1 MLILEEMM
9 IGDNNGQKIDA
20 GNNSQNT
27 QIGGNL
33 VICNG
38 LTYNEVKQIAN
49 DVYEKNMIEFQKEA
63 KREADKRA
71 NEITQVLLNKINEQF
86 SNEKIGEIIKLFY
99 EPSIQYAL
107 YNLQKSHVLRNSSE
121 IKDMLVTTMIER
133 LSKNGNEQYEVIYD
147 EALKTLSLLTKEHVV
162 ILAIILLV
170 KHTAYNNRQSFDE
183 FLNIIISLFEECP
196 NCKKDLMYEH
206 LIYAGCIVDKSP
218 YSALTIDWV
227 RHFHDI
233 LGLKENVSDETL
245 NKFIQNN
252 YNLKRFALLWDDK
265 WMKSVN
271 LTSVGKVLAVTYLK
285 NKNIPIDYGIWI
297 N

>member
-1 MLILEEMM
+1 MV
-9 IGDNNGQKIDA
+9 GDNNGQKIDA
-20 GNNSQNT
+20 GNNSQNM
-27 QIGGNL
+27 QIGRDL

-38 LTYNEVKQIAN
+38 VTYTEAIQIAN
-49 DVYEKNMIEFQKEA
+49 DVYQKNMIEFQKEA

-71 NEITQVLLNKINEQF
+71 NEITQAVLNKINEQF
-86 SNEKIGEIIKLFY
+86 PNEKIGEVIKLFY

-121 IKDMLVTTMIER
+121 IKDMLVTTMVER
-133 LSKNGNEQYEVIYD
+133 LSKNGNAQYEVIYD
-147 EALKTLSLLTKEHVV
+147 EALKTLSLLTKEYVV

-170 KHTAYNNRQSFDE
+170 KHTAYNNRQTFDAY
-183 FLNIIISLFEECP
+183 LDIIVSLFESCP
-196 NCKKDLMYEH
+196 NCKKELMYEH
-206 LIYAGCIVDKSP
+206 LIYAGCIIDKSP

-233 LGLKENVSDETL
+233 LGFKEDVSDETL

-252 YNLKRFALLWDDK
+252 CNLKQFALLWDDK
-265 WMKSVN
+265 WMKFVN

-285 NKNIPIDYGIWI
+285 NKGIPIDYSIWI